1 MNTTGDLFL
10 SLLLFG
16 LAVFMF
22 VAMWKVFTKAGR
34 PGWACLIPFYN
45 LYVLLKIGGK
55 PGWWI
60 LLLLIPLVQLVF
72 GFLTMLG
79 VAERFG
85 KGIGYAVGLFL
96 MPVIF
101 YPLLAFGN
109 TTYSPPAEE

>member
-1 MNTTGDLFL
+1 
-10 SLLLFG
+10 
-16 LAVFMF
+16 MF